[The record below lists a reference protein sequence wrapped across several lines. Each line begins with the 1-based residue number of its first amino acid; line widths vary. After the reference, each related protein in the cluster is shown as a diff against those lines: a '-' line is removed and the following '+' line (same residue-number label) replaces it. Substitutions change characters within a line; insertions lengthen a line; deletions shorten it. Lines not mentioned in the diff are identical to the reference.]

1 MNVTQETRLKKAH
14 VSLMKHPETA
24 LYSGVM
30 LMGSSRVV
38 DDDITAYTNGVDK
51 TYGRKFMESL
61 TDEEIRALVLHENL
75 HVALKHIQRFKTE
88 FKENPMLVNASADF
102 VVNDII
108 VNIQDRSLCKLPKG
122 GLVDKKYHN
131 WSVREVYNDLKDQQ
145 SKQSQDSNGNPSQHG
160 TPNGSGGIPKN
171 SFDEH
176 EWEDVNK
183 MNATEIDKLT
193 KDIDKALRE
202 GSVLAGK
209 VGAKI
214 PRAIEDLLAPK
225 INWRQILREFVSS
238 AINGKDEYSWRRYS
252 KRLMANDI
260 YMPTTVNESVGE
272 LVIAMDTSGSI
283 GTEELT
289 EFVSELV
296 SICDTVQPEKI
307 RVLWWDTDVHEEE
320 TYTEFNGIER
330 KLSPKGGGGT
340 DASCVSEYIMANK
353 IICDACIVFTDGYFH
368 TPKWD
373 SSINTMWLVTQNDS
387 CSVPHGTIVKQ
398 EL

>member
-1 MNVTQETRLKKAH
+1 MNTH
-14 VSLMKHPETA
+14 GGDIVSVSWLMIFICH
-24 LYSGVM
+24 
-30 LMGSSRVV
+30 
-38 DDDITAYTNGVDK
+38 
-51 TYGRKFMESL
+51 
-61 TDEEIRALVLHENL
+61 
-75 HVALKHIQRFKTE
+75 
-88 FKENPMLVNASADF
+88 
-102 VVNDII
+102 
-108 VNIQDRSLCKLPKG
+108 
-122 GLVDKKYHN
+122 
-131 WSVREVYNDLKDQQ
+131 
-145 SKQSQDSNGNPSQHG
+145 
-160 TPNGSGGIPKN
+160 
-171 SFDEH
+171 
-176 EWEDVNK
+176 
-183 MNATEIDKLT
+183 
-193 KDIDKALRE
+193 
-202 GSVLAGK
+202 
-209 VGAKI
+209 
-214 PRAIEDLLAPK
+214 
-225 INWRQILREFVSS
+225 NWRQILREFVSS

-283 GTEELT
+283 GTQELT

-320 TYTEFNGIER
+320 IYTEFNGIER

-373 SSINTMWLVTQNDS
+373 SSINTMWLVTENES